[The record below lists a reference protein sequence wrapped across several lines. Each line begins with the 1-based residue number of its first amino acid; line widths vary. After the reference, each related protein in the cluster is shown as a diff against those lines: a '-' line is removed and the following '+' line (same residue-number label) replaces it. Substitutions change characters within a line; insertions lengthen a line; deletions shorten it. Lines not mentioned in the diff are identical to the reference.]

1 MNIDTE
7 VNIVGLSTIQVALQ
21 RADAPRGVIS
31 KTGIRMVGH
40 AANVGREILAQQF
53 TDRDSGDLRYN
64 SPARPF
70 YSPFRTNKMGKRVA
84 RHREPLIKNKS
95 GYYDSRGDKYRLI
108 HYSLKGRLGVKSAH
122 LASYPM
128 NLWEHD
134 SNDGR
139 TGKWIMTVKL
149 APLVAAQAPRF
160 VDKAEKML
168 EDEMHRLLK
177 GGN

>member
-21 RADAPRGVIS
+21 RADAPRGVIG

-40 AANVGREILAQQF
+40 AANVGRKILAQQF
-53 TDRDSGDLRYN
+53 TNRSGASSLHYN
-64 SPARPF
+64 NMYWR
-70 YSPFRTNKMGKRVA
+70 KMMGKKKLVS
-84 RHREPLIKNKS
+84 NKA
-95 GYYDSRGDKYRLI
+95 GYYDRRGDKYRLI
-108 HYSLKGRLGVKSAH
+108 HYGLKSRFGIKSAH
-122 LASYPM
+122 LSSYPM
-128 NLWEHD
+128 NLFEHD
-134 SNDGR
+134 SKDGR

-168 EDEMHRLLK
+168 EDEMNRLLT

>member
-7 VNIVGLSTIQVALQ
+7 VNIVGLNTIQVALQ
-21 RADAPRGVIS
+21 RADAPRGVIG

-40 AANVGREILAQQF
+40 AANVGREILSQKF
-53 TDRDSGDLRYN
+53 TNHSGPSSLHYN
-64 SPARPF
+64 NMYWR
-70 YSPFRTNKMGKRVA
+70 KMMGKKKLVS
-84 RHREPLIKNKS
+84 NKA
-95 GYYDSRGDKYRLI
+95 GYYDRRGDKHRLI

-134 SNDGR
+134 SADGR

-149 APLVAAQAPRF
+149 APLVAAKGPKYAEQ
-160 VDKAEKML
+160 AEKML
-168 EDEMHRLLK
+168 EDEMNRLLK

>member
-7 VNIVGLSTIQVALQ
+7 VNIVGLNTIQVALQ
-21 RADAPRGVIS
+21 RADAPRGVIG

-53 TDRDSGDLRYN
+53 TDRNSGELRYN

-70 YSPFRTNKMGKRVA
+70 YRPFRKNKMGKQVA
-84 RHREPLIKNKS
+84 RHRDPLVKKDS
-95 GYYDSRGDKYRLI
+95 GYYDSRGPKYRLI
-108 HYSLKGRLGVKSAH
+108 HYGLKSRFGIKSAH
-122 LASYPM
+122 LSSYPM

-134 SNDGR
+134 SKDGR

-149 APLVAAQAPRF
+149 APLVAAQSSRF
-160 VDKAEKML
+160 VEKAEREL
-168 EDEMHRLLK
+168 EDEMNRLLK

>member
-1 MNIDTE
+1 MNIETE
-7 VNIVGLSTIQVALQ
+7 VKIIGLSTIQVALE
-21 RADAPRGVIS
+21 RAQAPYGAIS

-108 HYSLKGRLGVKSAH
+108 HYSLKGRFGVKSAH
-122 LASYPM
+122 LSSYPM
-128 NLWEHD
+128 NLWERRK
-134 SNDGR
+134 DGR
-139 TGKWIMTVKL
+139 SKWIMTVKL

-160 VDKAEKML
+160 VDKAEREL
-168 EDEMHRLLK
+168 EADMERLMR
-177 GGN
+177 GGK